1 MTVVTQVDTAAFQTA
16 LAPAFA
22 EWERTLDAAT
32 LRRIRDWKPN

>member
-1 MTVVTQVDTAAFQTA
+1 MTVVTQVDTSAFQTA

-32 LRRIRDWKPN
+32 LRRIREWKPN

>member
-1 MTVVTQVDTAAFQTA
+1 MTVITEVDTAAFQAA

-32 LRRIRDWKPN
+32 LRRIREWRAN